1 VAPEAAGSNPVAHPK
16 YYEGLAPGADPF
28 FWFQVI
34 SWLPFPLQLNE
45 PAGAKRGSGRAGD
58 LSWEGPSCQIISVV
72 RCIDFEFYLL
82 NFLLD

>member
-1 VAPEAAGSNPVAHPK
+1 
-16 YYEGLAPGADPF
+16 
-28 FWFQVI
+28 
-34 SWLPFPLQLNE
+34 LPFPLQLNE